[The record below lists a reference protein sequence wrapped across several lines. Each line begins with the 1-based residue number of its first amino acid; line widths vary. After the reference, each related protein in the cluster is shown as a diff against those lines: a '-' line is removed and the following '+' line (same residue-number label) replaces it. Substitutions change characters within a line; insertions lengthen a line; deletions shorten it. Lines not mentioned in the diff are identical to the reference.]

1 MRRSPTNS
9 FFDNSNISRL
19 FGETASAEPAPVSE
33 QTDASKP
40 TADLEILA
48 RSARAGER
56 TQLRLW
62 LRMLSITKMISQEI
76 RRRLRTE
83 FDATLPQFDLLAQL
97 YREPDGL
104 RLGELSRRTMVTN
117 GNITGLAD
125 RLEADGLIRR
135 EALDGDRRVTVA
147 KLTPRGR
154 QTFAEMARA
163 HEGWLGE
170 LMADVD
176 DDTLAEALR
185 RLAAVKASA
194 SKRLAGGED

>member
-1 MRRSPTNS
+1 MFLPGQS
-9 FFDNSNISRL
+9 L
-19 FGETASAEPAPVSE
+19 VSE
-33 QTDASKP
+33 RTDTSEP
-40 TADLEILA
+40 ADLEILA
-48 RSARAGER
+48 GNARRGEK

-76 RRRLRTE
+76 RRRLRAE

-97 YREPDGL
+97 DREPEGL

-135 EALDGDRRVTVA
+135 EALEGDRRVTVA

-154 QTFAEMARA
+154 ELFSEMASA
-163 HEGWLGE
+163 HESWLRE

-176 DDTLAEALR
+176 DDTLAEALTQ
-185 RLAAVKASA
+185 LAAVKASA
-194 SKRLAGGED
+194 SRRLAEGED